1 MIRYFKSENRKI
13 TEIDQIEKDCW
24 VNIQPPINP
33 DTLKKFSDDQNIP
46 FDYLLDSLD
55 IDERS
60 RFEVEDDITLIV
72 LKAPILN
79 ETSSNNEPLYI
90 TIPIGLVITPNNIF
104 TISAYEGPII
114 EDFIENRMKN
124 IDPSNKKFFILKTFE
139 RSVFYFLQ
147 YLNEMNRKRSLF
159 EQRMIKS
166 MNNHKLVQL
175 MNLEKSLVYFATSLR
190 TNEVLLMKL
199 RRTNT
204 LELNEDQDDFLEDI
218 IVDNS
223 QALEMAN
230 IYTNI
235 LSSTMDTFAS
245 IISNNLN
252 TVMRRLTTVTL
263 ILMVPTLIASLYG
276 MNVPLP
282 MANNKLAFPM
292 IIMVSLVFV
301 GLSSLYFKKQ
311 KWF

>member
-46 FDYLLDSLD
+46 FYYLLDSLD

-104 TISAYEGPII
+104 TISAYESPII

-159 EQRMIKS
+159 DETK
-166 MNNHKLVQL
+166 K
-175 MNLEKSLVYFATSLR
+175 
-190 TNEVLLMKL
+190 
-199 RRTNT
+199 
-204 LELNEDQDDFLEDI
+204 
-218 IVDNS
+218 
-223 QALEMAN
+223 
-230 IYTNI
+230 
-235 LSSTMDTFAS
+235 
-245 IISNNLN
+245 
-252 TVMRRLTTVTL
+252 
-263 ILMVPTLIASLYG
+263 
-276 MNVPLP
+276 
-282 MANNKLAFPM
+282 NKYA
-292 IIMVSLVFV
+292 
-301 GLSSLYFKKQ
+301 
-311 KWF
+311 

>member
-104 TISAYEGPII
+104 TISAYESPII

-204 LELNEDQDDFLEDI
+204 LELNEDQDDFIEDI

>member
-13 TEIDQIEKDCW
+13 TEVDQIEKDCW

-104 TISAYEGPII
+104 TISAYESPII

-124 IDPSNKKFFILKTFE
+124 IDPSNKKDFILKTFE

>member
-104 TISAYEGPII
+104 TISAYESPII

-124 IDPSNKKFFILKTFE
+124 IDPSNKKYFILKTFE

-292 IIMVSLVFV
+292 IIMISLVFV
-301 GLSSLYFKKQ
+301 GISSLYFKKQ

>member
-24 VNIQPPINP
+24 VNIQPPFNP
-33 DTLKKFSDDQNIP
+33 DTLKTFSDDQNIP

-104 TISAYEGPII
+104 TISAYESPII
-114 EDFIENRMKN
+114 EDFIENRVKN
-124 IDPSNKKFFILKTFE
+124 IDPSNKKDFILKIFE

-204 LELNEDQDDFLEDI
+204 LQLNEDQDDFLEDI

>member
-104 TISAYEGPII
+104 TISAYESPII

-124 IDPSNKKFFILKTFE
+124 IDPSNKKDFILKTFE

-292 IIMVSLVFV
+292 IIMLSLVFV
-301 GLSSLYFKKQ
+301 VLSSLYFKKQ

>member
-104 TISAYEGPII
+104 TISAYESPII

-124 IDPSNKKFFILKTFE
+124 IDPSNKKDFILKTFE

>member
-13 TEIDQIEKDCW
+13 TEIDTIEKDCW
-24 VNIQPPINP
+24 VNIQPPFNP
-33 DTLKKFSDDQNIP
+33 DILKQFSENQNIP
-46 FDYLLDSLD
+46 FDYLIDSLD

-60 RFEVEDDITLIV
+60 RYEVEDDILLIV
-72 LKAPILN
+72 LKSPILN
-79 ETSSNNEPLYI
+79 ETSSHNEPLYI

-104 TISAYEGPII
+104 TISAYESPII
-114 EDFIENRMKN
+114 EDFIENKIRN
-124 IDPSNKKFFILKTFE
+124 INPANKKDFILRIFE
-139 RSVFYFLQ
+139 RGVFYFLQ
-147 YLNEMNRKRSLF
+147 NLNEINKKRSLF

-166 MNNHKLVQL
+166 MNNDKLLQL

-190 TNEVLLMKL
+190 TNEVLMMKL
-199 RRTNT
+199 NRTNT
-204 LELNEDQDDFLEDI
+204 LKLNEDQTDLIDDI

-252 TVMRRLTTVTL
+252 SVMRRLTTVTL

-276 MNVPLP
+276 MNVKLPLADHP
-282 MANNKLAFPM
+282 NAFLFIVLAS
-292 IIMVSLVFV
+292 IILV
-301 GLSSLYFKKQ
+301 GITSWYFKKQ

>member
-104 TISAYEGPII
+104 TISAYESPII

-124 IDPSNKKFFILKTFE
+124 IDPSNKKYFILKTFE